1 MRRLKLQRNFY
12 TEYIPRRSVSR
23 KLYPGAIIEVLA
35 GPIIIPRETRYVTTR
50 EIVWIVISEGGIGFI
65 RHWFDDEKIIFED
78 L

>member
-12 TEYIPRRSVSR
+12 TEDIPRRSVSR

-35 GPIIIPRETRYVTTR
+35 GPIIIPRAYPVTTR

-65 RHWFDDEKIIFED
+65 RQWFDDEKIIFED